1 MSNTHRPVK
10 AIKVIGHRNPD
21 TDSICSAI
29 AYSRLKNLLDP
40 ERPCKP
46 CRAGLLN
53 RETEFVLQY
62 FNAPLPQLYTDVRPQ
77 IRDVDIRKSPAV
89 DGEMSLRR
97 AWMTMRDNDIDT
109 LCVADEQGRLD
120 GLITVKDVA
129 TANMDTLSPDS
140 LAVAKTSYQN
150 VIDILDG
157 TVLAGKI
164 EGRYVE
170 GRIVIGAGSAEQ
182 MERAINKGD
191 IVIVG
196 NRSQSQLTAIE
207 MGAGCI
213 VVSSNTKVSNIIRML
228 AEEQDCV
235 IISTPKGS
243 YGAGQMISQAAPI
256 RHYMRREKLTTVT
269 PDSLVEQTTKAMA
282 EVRFRYF
289 PVVDRDGK
297 YLGVVSRRNMMNVH
311 KKQMILVD
319 HNEKSQ
325 AVEGLEDAEI
335 LEIIDHHRIGSFETE
350 GPVYFRNV
358 PVGCTCTIV
367 YQMYQE
373 NGVDP
378 DRSTAGLMLSAI
390 LSDTLMFRSPTCT
403 PVDERSARELA
414 RLAEVDLEEYADA
427 MFEAG
432 GDITGRTAADI
443 FNGDYKIFDS
453 GEIRFGVGQASYM
466 TEKNRKASQAL
477 VGPYL
482 PNALEKQGLDFLFYM
497 FTDVRSSTTE
507 LLMAGEGAAALVEQ
521 AFGVQITDGLAVLP
535 GVVSRKKQMIPALL
549 GAIKLLPEK
558 A

>member
-1 MSNTHRPVK
+1 MSSDHTRPVK

-29 AYSRLKNLLDP
+29 AYSRLKNILDP
-40 ERPCKP
+40 EHPCKP

-140 LAVAKTSYQN
+140 LAVARTSYQN

-350 GPVYFRNV
+350 GPLGRDSPFFTLHMV
-358 PVGCTCTIV
+358 PREPGRSWIGVGGRKENSHIV
-367 YQMYQE
+367 YLE
-373 NGVDP
+373 
-378 DRSTAGLMLSAI
+378 LI
-390 LSDTLMFRSPTCT
+390 LL
-403 PVDERSARELA
+403 
-414 RLAEVDLEEYADA
+414 
-427 MFEAG
+427 
-432 GDITGRTAADI
+432 
-443 FNGDYKIFDS
+443 
-453 GEIRFGVGQASYM
+453 
-466 TEKNRKASQAL
+466 
-477 VGPYL
+477 
-482 PNALEKQGLDFLFYM
+482 
-497 FTDVRSSTTE
+497 
-507 LLMAGEGAAALVEQ
+507 
-521 AFGVQITDGLAVLP
+521 
-535 GVVSRKKQMIPALL
+535 
-549 GAIKLLPEK
+549 
-558 A
+558 